1 MGSHSNKFNSL
12 RYSFVRVLFKQ
23 LIIKMMKI
31 AVLAFALFAAVI
43 AEPEAE
49 ASPDAYYGYGRYGRY
64 GYGGYGYGGY
74 GRGYGYGHYLG
85 KRSAE
90 PFYGYGYPFAYGA
103 YPYALSA
110 GPLLTSAG
118 PTGIAGHGIGTSY
131 TARSPQGLRGKRSAE
146 PYFGYGGYYGRFP
159 YAYGP

>member
-49 ASPDAYYGYGRYGRY
+49 ASPDAYYGYAGYGHGYGGYGRGY
-64 GYGGYGYGGY
+64 GYGLYGRYGYGGY

-85 KRSAE
+85 KRSADADAE
-90 PFYGYGYPFAYGA
+90 ASPALFYGA
-103 YPYALSA
+103 Y
-110 GPLLTSAG
+110 
-118 PTGIAGHGIGTSY
+118 GH
-131 TARSPQGLRGKRSAE
+131 
-146 PYFGYGGYYGRFP
+146 
-159 YAYGP
+159 

>member
-49 ASPDAYYGYGRYGRY
+49 ASPDAYYGYT
-64 GYGGYGYGGY
+64 GYG
-74 GRGYGYGHYLG
+74 L
-85 KRSAE
+85 RSWVWLWSLWQIRIWWIRIWWIRPWIRIRTLPWQE
-90 PFYGYGYPFAYGA
+90 
-103 YPYALSA
+103 
-110 GPLLTSAG
+110 
-118 PTGIAGHGIGTSY
+118 I
-131 TARSPQGLRGKRSAE
+131 R
-146 PYFGYGGYYGRFP
+146 
-159 YAYGP
+159 

>member
-49 ASPDAYYGYGRYGRY
+49 ASPDAYYGYA
-64 GYGGYGYGGY
+64 GYGHGYGHGYGYGLMADTDMVDTDMVDTAVDTDTDTTLA
-74 GRGYGYGHYLG
+74 RD
-85 KRSAE
+85 
-90 PFYGYGYPFAYGA
+90 
-103 YPYALSA
+103 
-110 GPLLTSAG
+110 PLMPMPKPAQLCSMVPMDTHTITESTHTLM
-118 PTGIAGHGIGTSY
+118 PHSD
-131 TARSPQGLRGKRSAE
+131 
-146 PYFGYGGYYGRFP
+146 
-159 YAYGP
+159 

>member
-12 RYSFVRVLFKQ
+12 RYSFARVLFKQ

-49 ASPDAYYGYGRYGRY
+49 ASPDAYYGYAGYGHGYGHGYGYGLYGRY

-85 KRSAE
+85 KRSAYA
-90 PFYGYGYPFAYGA
+90 PLRLAGA
-103 YPYALSA
+103 SSYQHVSTPAA
-110 GPLLTSAG
+110 T
-118 PTGIAGHGIGTSY
+118 HGIH
-131 TARSPQGLRGKRSAE
+131 QLHKRE
-146 PYFGYGGYYGRFP
+146 
-159 YAYGP
+159 

>member
-49 ASPDAYYGYGRYGRY
+49 ASPDAYYGYA
-64 GYGGYGYGGY
+64 GYGGY

-85 KRSAE
+85 KRSADADAE
-90 PFYGYGYPFAYGA
+90 ASPALFYGA
-103 YPYALSA
+103 Y
-110 GPLLTSAG
+110 
-118 PTGIAGHGIGTSY
+118 GH
-131 TARSPQGLRGKRSAE
+131 P
-146 PYFGYGGYYGRFP
+146 FHYGVHP
-159 YAYGP
+159 YAYAPLRLAGASSYQHVSTPAATHGIHQLH